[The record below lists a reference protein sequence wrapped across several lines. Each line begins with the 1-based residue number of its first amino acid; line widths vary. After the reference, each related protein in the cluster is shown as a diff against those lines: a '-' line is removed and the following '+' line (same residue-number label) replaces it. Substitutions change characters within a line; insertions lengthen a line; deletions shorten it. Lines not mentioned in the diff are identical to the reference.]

1 MDVRALKE
9 LCQRLD
15 ELATTADIIDGL
27 SSADLHRVASAALR
41 GALAEIKRLEAD
53 AGLHQ
58 KALRD
63 ALGEIERLRS
73 DTHRHREL
81 RDAATEWVT
90 KFLERKRALS
100 GMLTKDQN
108 VPMPG
113 HSDLPTCRASISARF
128 VRWWAVSTSSTRP

>member
-53 AGLHQ
+53 ADLHQ

-73 DTHRHREL
+73 DAHRHCEL
-81 RDAATEWVT
+81 RDAATDWVT
-90 KFLERKRALS
+90 KFLERKRALT
-100 GMLTKDQN
+100 GMDQRSER
-108 VPMPG
+108 PDAG
-113 HSDLPTCRASISARF
+113 TFRTAYIRGRHAAAGRAGDRG
-128 VRWWAVSTSSTRP
+128 

>member
-15 ELATTADIIDGL
+15 ET
-27 SSADLHRVASAALR
+27 DLHRVASAALR

-53 AGLHQ
+53 ADLHQ

-73 DTHRHREL
+73 DAHRHREL
-81 RDAATEWVT
+81 RDAATDWVT
-90 KFLERKRALS
+90 KFLERKRALTS
-100 GMLTKDQN
+100 MVLKGRN
-108 VPMPG
+108 VPTPG
-113 HSDLPTCRASISARF
+113 HSEL
-128 VRWWAVSTSSTRP
+128 